1 LHPNSHLKP
10 FFIFTLKQ
18 NIFLSKFAYPAY
30 PICKFIIL
38 HPIAFPINLPSI
50 LATNFILQSMLINQS
65 IIPDIK
71 AIIANAQDKAI
82 RAVDTERTLMYWN
95 IGKRIFEEEQQG
107 KDRAEYGEYLTKYIA
122 QQLEPDYGS
131 GYSKRQIE
139 LFRQFYRTFPI
150 ANALRSQLSWTQYKT
165 LIRLDNQDQ
174 REFYIAEA
182 VKNNWTSRQLE
193 RQINSSLFER
203 LLLSN
208 DKESVLAVAKKEKLP
223 SDAKEIIKD
232 PMYLEFMGLKREAS
246 YYEKDLE
253 QAIIT
258 HLQDFLL
265 EIGNGFSF
273 VARQKRIHIEGDE
286 FFVDLVFYNRLLQCF
301 VIIEIKTTK
310 LTHQDIGQLQMYVN
324 YYDRIEKLSTENST
338 IGILLCADKNDAV
351 VKFTLPENAKN
362 IIASQYKLYLPTEQQ
377 LLEEVNKELENFKE
391 SN

>member
-1 LHPNSHLKP
+1 
-10 FFIFTLKQ
+10 
-18 NIFLSKFAYPAY
+18 
-30 PICKFIIL
+30 
-38 HPIAFPINLPSI
+38 
-50 LATNFILQSMLINQS
+50 MLINQS

-71 AIIANAQDKAI
+71 AIIATAKDKAI
-82 RAVDTERTLMYWN
+82 RAVDTERTLMYWH

-107 KDRAEYGEYLTKYIA
+107 KDRAEYGEYLTRYIA
-122 QQLEPDYGS
+122 EQLEPEYGS

-150 ANALRSQLSWTQYKT
+150 ANTLYSQLSWSQYKII
-165 LIRLDNQDQ
+165 IRIDNQDK
-174 REFYIAEA
+174 REFYIAET
-182 VKNNWTSRQLE
+182 VKNNWTVRQLE
-193 RQINSSLFER
+193 RQINSSLYER
-203 LLLSN
+203 LLMSN
-208 DKESVLAVAKKEKLP
+208 DKESVLAVAKNEKLP

-324 YYDRIEKLSTENST
+324 YYDRVEKLPTENPT

-391 SN
+391 PN